1 MCVLCV
7 CACWQTRA
15 VCVHGVGAQ
24 RLRVR
29 HGSECVCVCVGAHV
43 CAPVG
48 GHVLFVCTV

>member
-1 MCVLCV
+1 MHYVCV
-7 CACWQTRA
+7 CACWWTRA

-24 RLRVR
+24 HICVQC
-29 HGSECVCVCVGAHV
+29 GSVYVCTMRV